1 MKQPMIQNQHGIRT
15 AAYCRLSKDDEQI
28 GESASI
34 QTQRDMILYHIR
46 QKRMVAGRRI
56 HRRWLYRTEHQPSQL
71 PADASGY

>member
-34 QTQRDMILYHIR
+34 
-46 QKRMVAGRRI
+46 
-56 HRRWLYRTEHQPSQL
+56 RTEHQSPQL
-71 PADASGY
+71 PADASGH

>member
-34 QTQRDMILYHIR
+34 QTQRDMI
-46 QKRMVAGRRI
+46 
-56 HRRWLYRTEHQPSQL
+56 RWLHRTEHQSPQL
-71 PADASGY
+71 PADASGH

>member
-34 QTQRDMILYHIR
+34 QTQR
-46 QKRMVAGRRI
+46 
-56 HRRWLYRTEHQPSQL
+56 RW
-71 PADASGY
+71 